1 MVGCDDERGDEI
13 GVTGWPGWEERGEG
27 REEHRLH
34 GLAEQAALE
43 AEQAR
48 AVAEDP
54 LGLVSPVGLAPALE
68 VVAEATLGLG

>member
-1 MVGCDDERGDEI
+1 MALGLLEACGGEG
-13 GVTGWPGWEERGEG
+13 GLERGEG

-43 AEQAR
+43 AEQPG

-68 VVAEATLGLG
+68 VVAGATLG